1 MDQHPVPQNISSYEF
16 RLVGDMTLKQF
27 FQLAGGVIG
36 GVIIYK
42 LPLPFLLKYP
52 LAGLSILL
60 GVMLAFVPVSG
71 RPFSQWI
78 VAFIKAVYSP
88 TEYQW
93 AESTQPPNPIP
104 QTTSTL
110 PPSRPSTLDLVESQL
125 IARFSQIFTNPS
137 TLFSPLPSK
146 IQPQA
151 PSPQPTKPELVNPV
165 VENIPLTPA
174 PFTPIVSTPKS
185 ATTMNSKLITN
196 NSLLSPDRPNLLAG
210 QVLDPAGLYLEGV
223 ILELS
228 DASGLPVRALRTNKL
243 GRFMTATPL
252 ASGSYTLSAEKEGFT
267 FPPLSLQVENKII
280 SPITISAHA

>member
-36 GVIIYK
+36 GVIIYR
-42 LPLPFLLKYP
+42 LPLPFFLKYP

-78 VAFIKAVYSP
+78 VAFIRAVYSP

-93 AESTQPPNPIP
+93 AESPQPATPSP
-104 QTTSTL
+104 QPTITTSTL
-110 PPSRPSTLDLVESQL
+110 PLSRPSTLDLIESQL
-125 IARFSQIFTNPS
+125 VARFSQIFTNPS

-146 IQPQA
+146 IQPTT
-151 PSPQPTKPELVNPV
+151 PSPQPPITINYEPTNPV
-165 VENIPLTPA
+165 PQP
-174 PFTPIVSTPKS
+174 P
-185 ATTMNSKLITN
+185 TTINHQPSTN
-196 NSLLSPDRPNLLAG
+196 NSLPSPDRPNLLAG

-228 DASGLPVRALRTNKL
+228 DAAGLPVRALRTNKL
-243 GRFMTATPL
+243 GQFMTATPL

-280 SPITISAHA
+280 PPITISAHA

>member
-36 GVIIYK
+36 GVIIYR
-42 LPLPFLLKYP
+42 LPLPFFLKYP
-52 LAGLSILL
+52 LAGLPILL

-78 VAFIKAVYSP
+78 IAFIRAVYSP
-88 TEYQW
+88 TEYRW
-93 AESTQPPNPIP
+93 VESPQPPALSP
-104 QTTSTL
+104 Q
-110 PPSRPSTLDLVESQL
+110 PSTATNSQRPATSSPLDLIENQL

-146 IQPQA
+146 IQPQ
-151 PSPQPTKPELVNPV
+151 
-165 VENIPLTPA
+165 TP
-174 PFTPIVSTPKS
+174 
-185 ATTMNSKLITN
+185 TMNHEPITN
-196 NSLLSPDRPNLLAG
+196 NSLPPPDRPNLLAG

-228 DASGLPVRALRTNKL
+228 DSTGLPVRALRTNKL

-252 ASGSYTLSAEKEGFT
+252 ASGPYALSAEKEGFT

-280 SPITISAHA
+280 PPITISAKPISSQLVGS

>member
-36 GVIIYK
+36 GVIIYR
-42 LPLPFLLKYP
+42 LPLPFFLKYP

-78 VAFIKAVYSP
+78 VAFIRAVYSP

-93 AESTQPPNPIP
+93 AESLQPATPSP
-104 QTTSTL
+104 Q
-110 PPSRPSTLDLVESQL
+110 PSMATISQRPAASSPLDLIENQL

-137 TLFSPLPSK
+137 TLFSPLPQK
-146 IQPQA
+146 NTGIPTPPIPIPKPQA
-151 PSPQPTKPELVNPV
+151 
-165 VENIPLTPA
+165 
-174 PFTPIVSTPKS
+174 
-185 ATTMNSKLITN
+185 TMNSELLTH
-196 NSLLSPDRPNLLAG
+196 NSLPSPDRPNLLAG

-228 DASGLPVRALRTNKL
+228 DSSGLPVRALRTNKL

-252 ASGSYTLSAEKEGFT
+252 ASGSYTLSAEKEGFQFT
-267 FPPLSLQVENKII
+267 PVPIQIENRII
-280 SPITISAHA
+280 SPIIIKAHA

>member
-36 GVIIYK
+36 GVIIYR
-42 LPLPFLLKYP
+42 LPLPFFLKYP

-78 VAFIKAVYSP
+78 VAFIRAVYSP

-93 AESTQPPNPIP
+93 VENTQPPEPVP

-110 PPSRPSTLDLVESQL
+110 PLSRPSTLDMIESQL

-137 TLFSPLPSK
+137 TLFSPLPSAQSANSAYSAK
-146 IQPQA
+146 SADSAQ
-151 PSPQPTKPELVNPV
+151 SPLP
-165 VENIPLTPA
+165 ENIPLSPTPLTSIIQPQVPTSNVQRPASTSSLPA
-174 PFTPIVSTPKS
+174 PE
-185 ATTMNSKLITN
+185 
-196 NSLLSPDRPNLLAG
+196 RPNLLAG

-228 DASGLPVRALRTNKL
+228 DATGLPVRALRTNKL
-243 GRFMTATPL
+243 GQFMTATPL

-267 FPPLSLQVENKII
+267 FPPLSLQVENRII
-280 SPITISAHA
+280 SPITITAHA

>member
-36 GVIIYK
+36 GVIIFR
-42 LPLPFLLKYP
+42 LPLPFFLKYP

-78 VAFIKAVYSP
+78 VAFIRAVYSP

-93 AESTQPPNPIP
+93 AESLQPSALSPQPATATMNHEPRTNNP
-104 QTTSTL
+104 
-110 PPSRPSTLDLVESQL
+110 LDLIENQL

-146 IQPQA
+146 IQL
-151 PSPQPTKPELVNPV
+151 SP
-165 VENIPLTPA
+165 
-174 PFTPIVSTPKS
+174 TPKPPA
-185 ATTMNSKLITN
+185 ATTNHELITN
-196 NSLLSPDRPNLLAG
+196 NSLPAPERPNLLAG

-243 GRFMTATPL
+243 GQFMTATPL
-252 ASGSYTLSAEKEGFT
+252 ASGPYTLSAEKEGFT
-267 FPPLSLQVENKII
+267 FPPLSLQIENKII
-280 SPITISAHA
+280 NPITISAHA

>member
-1 MDQHPVPQNISSYEF
+1 
-16 RLVGDMTLKQF
+16 MTLKQF

-36 GVIIYK
+36 GVIIYR
-42 LPLPFLLKYP
+42 LPLPFFLKYP
-52 LAGLSILL
+52 FAGLSILL

-78 VAFIKAVYSP
+78 VAFIRAIYSP
-88 TEYQW
+88 TEYLWSQ
-93 AESTQPPNPIP
+93 SPQPTTLSAQPS
-104 QTTSTL
+104 TTSMNREPKTNN
-110 PPSRPSTLDLVESQL
+110 PLDVIEGQL

-146 IQPQA
+146 IQPSI
-151 PSPQPTKPELVNPV
+151 PSPQPTIPEPAKPV

-174 PFTPIVSTPKS
+174 TFTPVVSTPVS
-185 ATTMNSKLITN
+185 QPVTVPVTVTTSINA
-196 NSLLSPDRPNLLAG
+196 PERPNLLAG

-228 DASGLPVRALRTNKL
+228 DATGLPVRALRTNKL
-243 GRFMTATPL
+243 GQFMTATPL
-252 ASGSYTLSAEKEGFT
+252 AAGGYTLSAEKEGFT

-280 SPITISAHA
+280 SPITITAHA